1 MADHT
6 MSPTRR
12 ARARDRFEYR
22 ALVVLM
28 FLPCLAVS
36 GIARLS
42 GTSADSG
49 SLISAALSSARAAA
63 GYAYLA

>member
-6 MSPTRR
+6 MSPMRR

-22 ALVVLM
+22 ALVTLM
-28 FLPCLAVS
+28 FLPCLAVA
-36 GIARLS
+36 GAARLS
-42 GTSADSG
+42 GAPGHGESI
-49 SLISAALSSARAAA
+49 ISAALSSARAAA